1 VACISKALSEEWKN
15 QIDAPT
21 GRWVPEARA
30 VSKIR
35 VTMGQMEVHVQKVE
49 EVCSVEE
56 EEEGVSSQVVSS
68 DDVFCVKH
76 FLTIRSRRVAT
87 NGDRS

>member
-1 VACISKALSEEWKN
+1 MACISKALSEEWKN

-35 VTMGQMEVHVQKVE
+35 VTMGQMIVHMQKVE

-68 DDVFCVKH
+68 NICFFEKI
-76 FLTIRSRRVAT
+76 F
-87 NGDRS
+87 